1 MIGHTSECIG
11 RHLISCFHCL
21 WSTTLCNHHHHHS
34 EFHPFFLCPNASIM
48 KANIFHFLPLIII
61 LLDKL
66 PLLFIIVMITFI
78 IIIIIYSSLSQLKH
92 ACQKLISLI
101 TTKLNFIYLIHWF
114 LNDARRESIYLVDH
128 ILPRTFNLND
138 KTTVAAWKIWVE
150 YVMPSNCWCCSIYI
164 LMNATILGYQLIF
177 LISSG
182 ERKKV
187 VGDHAKFQS
196 WSYFLHAD
204 AHKIYIVNC
213 LCALLLP
220 LKFLCTICNRDG
232 NFI

>member
-1 MIGHTSECIG
+1 MW
-11 RHLISCFHCL
+11 RQLITCFHCL
-21 WSTTLCNHHHHHS
+21 WSTTLCNLHHS
-34 EFHPFFLCPNASIM
+34 KLHPLLFIPKWFHNESQYIPFS
-48 KANIFHFLPLIII
+48 PLIII

-164 LMNATILGYQLIF
+164 LMNATITRLPTNLFNFFQ
-177 LISSG
+177 
-182 ERKKV
+182 RKRTKV
-187 VGDHAKFQS
+187 VRDHARFQS
-196 WSYFLHAD
+196 CS
-204 AHKIYIVNC
+204 
-213 LCALLLP
+213 
-220 LKFLCTICNRDG
+220 
-232 NFI
+232 